1 MTANNQYIG
10 VLDENNNHNNLL
22 DNASNSN
29 SQTKLSEK
37 AFSNVSVT
45 SNTSKSKSSIDSNK
59 IKRNDGNENSNESGE
74 RKRSADDDVNHVL
87 ISKSKQAK
95 LSSTDIDN
103 KDDVAPISHDTNS
116 RGAGGVKSRT
126 IQSYFAPQGQDATAA
141 SSSSSTAS
149 SMSLLARSESLNTG
163 SDRVS
168 GESNT
173 SPAAKDV
180 KNKSSKPA
188 TAKPSAKDTLSSST
202 SSTALSN
209 AAEMELKKQLQQ
221 LKILKEQGILTH
233 LLTYSLT
240 HLFTHSLACL

>member
-1 MTANNQYIG
+1 
-10 VLDENNNHNNLL
+10 
-22 DNASNSN
+22 
-29 SQTKLSEK
+29 
-37 AFSNVSVT
+37 
-45 SNTSKSKSSIDSNK
+45 
-59 IKRNDGNENSNESGE
+59 
-74 RKRSADDDVNHVL
+74 VL

-95 LSSTDIDN
+95 LSSTGYLLTHTHWLTHSLTYSLTHLLTHTDIDN

-202 SSTALSN
+202 SSIALSN

-233 LLTYSLT
+233 SLTYL
-240 HLFTHSLACL
+240 LTHSLVYSRFEMPPT